1 MEDDKYIF
9 SLDSDISDEEK
20 KMIRLAKEKQD
31 KLLEEGR
38 YDEVYDD
45 DCPTTDPEQNPKLY
59 AAFVKATE
67 ERNRRLA
74 EMAKKLA

>member
-1 MEDDKYIF
+1 MPDVKYIL
-9 SLDSDISDEEK
+9 SPDSEISEEEK
-20 KMIRLAKEKQD
+20 KMIQLAKEKQD
-31 KLLEEGR
+31 KLLESGR
-38 YDEVYDD
+38 YDDVYDD
-45 DCPTTDPEQNPKLY
+45 DCPSTDPEQNPNLY